1 MKRNLLLV
9 FVLALVWTL
18 SPATAPLS
26 ASAPQDGL
34 LASAS
39 LAPAACPAPPPGTT
53 TQSQTQALFD
63 AVNAFRVANGLPKA
77 DYNHLLENAALAHSQ
92 DMSQNDF
99 FSHIGSDGSTSRQ
112 RVVRAGYNPTELV
125 ENLAAGQTNA
135 QQIVFQWAQSPIH
148 LENMLR
154 PTLRE
159 MGVGYVYD
167 PNDQPNVDLGG
178 GQLGGPFCYY
188 WTLNGGYI
196 AGALVYKNHLPLSG
210 K

>member
-1 MKRNLLLV
+1 MP
-9 FVLALVWTL
+9 A
-18 SPATAPLS
+18 SSISAPAT
-26 ASAPQDGL
+26 
-34 LASAS
+34 
-39 LAPAACPAPPPGTT
+39 CPAPPPGAT

-77 DYNHLLENAALAHSQ
+77 VYNPLLENAALAHSQ

-99 FSHIGSDGSTSRQ
+99 FSHFGSDGSTPRQ
-112 RVVRAGYNPTELV
+112 RVVQAGYSPTDLA
-125 ENLAAGQTNA
+125 ENLAAGQSYA
-135 QQIVFQWAQSPIH
+135 QQIVSQWAQSSSH

-159 MGVGYVYD
+159 MGIGYVYD
-167 PNDQPNVDLGG
+167 PDDQPNVDLGG

-196 AGALVYKNHLPLSG
+196 YGALVYKNYLPLSG